1 METKKYTEGELK
13 NFIFRDFFDDEV
25 IEDEMDELEAS
36 ISDELEAMETK
47 IVKIELSKNG
57 SDVK

>member
-1 METKKYTEGELK
+1 METKNGSDEKNLTTEGELK

-36 ISDELEAMETK
+36 MDELEA
-47 IVKIELSKNG
+47 SK
-57 SDVK
+57 D

>member
-1 METKKYTEGELK
+1 MKTKKYKVEKNLTTEGELK

-36 ISDELEAMETK
+36 E
-47 IVKIELSKNG
+47 
-57 SDVK
+57 DV

>member
-1 METKKYTEGELK
+1 MKNKNGELK

-36 ISDELEAMETK
+36 ISDELEASE
-47 IVKIELSKNG
+47 
-57 SDVK
+57 DV

>member
-1 METKKYTEGELK
+1 MKTKKYKVEKNLTTEGELK

-36 ISDELEAMETK
+36 TSDELEASE
-47 IVKIELSKNG
+47 
-57 SDVK
+57 DV